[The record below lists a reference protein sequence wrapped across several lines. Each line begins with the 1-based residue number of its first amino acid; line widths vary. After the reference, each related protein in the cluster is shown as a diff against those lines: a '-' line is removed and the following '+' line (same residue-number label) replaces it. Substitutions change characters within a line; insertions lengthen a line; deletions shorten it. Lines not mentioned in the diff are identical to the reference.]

1 VFRRRQRRS
10 APPLTTNTNPMTKVA
25 VAFAPVRPSSES
37 SPSTPVGSR
46 RGSVVGAH
54 VIGAHVIGAHVVGAH
69 VVGAHVVGA
78 HVTLSVFDDLIEDL
92 GNLGVRLTRTGPA
105 VASGLLL
112 MAGQVCRYI
121 AKMDEAV

>member
-1 VFRRRQRRS
+1 MFRRRQRRS

-37 SPSTPVGSR
+37 SPSTPVSSR
-46 RGSVVGAH
+46 RGSVVGAHVVGAH
-54 VIGAHVIGAHVVGAH
+54 VIGAHVI
-69 VVGAHVVGA
+69 GA

>member
-54 VIGAHVIGAHVVGAH
+54 VIGAHVIGAHV
-69 VVGAHVVGA
+69 
-78 HVTLSVFDDLIEDL
+78 TLSVFDDLIEDL